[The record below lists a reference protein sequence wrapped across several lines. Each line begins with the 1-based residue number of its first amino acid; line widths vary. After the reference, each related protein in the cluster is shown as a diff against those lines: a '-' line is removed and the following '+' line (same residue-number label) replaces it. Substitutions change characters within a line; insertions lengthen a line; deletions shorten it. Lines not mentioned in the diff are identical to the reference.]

1 MDPVNIT
8 QNNRSLRPN
17 MTRRVNRVSG
27 VSSIRRYTVVEDT
40 DRENFIKAVM
50 DKSKEG
56 YVVQGGVSVL
66 LSASNRTTYYS
77 QAMVKY

>member
-17 MTRRVNRVSG
+17 ITRRVSRVSG
-27 VSSIRRYTVVEDT
+27 VTPIRSYTVIEANLKKDL
-40 DRENFIKAVM
+40 IQGVM

-56 YVVQGGVSVL
+56 YVLQGGISLFFVGSTRV
-66 LSASNRTTYYS
+66 YS
-77 QAMVKY
+77 QAMVKQ